1 MYYHFVAID
10 VPLHVSVPALYL
22 LARKV
27 RKVPQ
32 LLDRI
37 TELDDSFSSFSLQ
50 AATFDSSEN
59 LRKISKKP
67 LSLTLC
73 KAYAIKGWK
82 RLV

>member
-1 MYYHFVAID
+1 MYLFLLQRCIII
-10 VPLHVSVPALYL
+10 LYL

-50 AATFDSSEN
+50 AATFDLLEN
-59 LRKISKKP
+59 LRKNLKKT
-67 LSLTLC
+67 SFTH
-73 KAYAIKGWK
+73 
-82 RLV
+82 VM